1 MANWTSFA
9 ELVDQPVGTIAS
21 EPNQYDKFVKLV
33 WKAAQMNIPRGS
45 RRKYIPELTG
55 NIKEIYEEYT
65 FKYDEDPF
73 DQETISLGETLLSLT
88 KPKATSTMA
97 YPRRIHRY
105 DP

>member
-1 MANWTSFA
+1 M
-9 ELVDQPVGTIAS
+9 
-21 EPNQYDKFVKLV
+21 
-33 WKAAQMNIPRGS
+33 WKAAQTNIPRGS

-73 DQETISLGETLLSLT
+73 DQETITLGETLLS

-97 YPRRIHRY
+97 YPRRKHRY
-105 DP
+105 NP